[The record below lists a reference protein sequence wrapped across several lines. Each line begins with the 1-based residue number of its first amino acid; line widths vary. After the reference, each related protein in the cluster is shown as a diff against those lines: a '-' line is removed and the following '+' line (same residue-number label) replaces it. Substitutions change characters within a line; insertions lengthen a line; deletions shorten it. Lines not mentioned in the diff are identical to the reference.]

1 MAASSSSDGAS
12 ARAEAGEEGVIR
24 AEDLAPS
31 AFAAGDAASAAELA
45 ALGVKRADDLDYDEA
60 NLTAL
65 DSHPVDAAKLASAKK
80 EKYLAVVAR
89 EGVQL
94 LIRRI
99 FALPYEATEDGPMA
113 VLPRAR
119 THIPRRLPVPETRP
133 ETKWERFAKEKGIK
147 KTKRSR
153 MVLDEQTGEWAP
165 RWGYKVSAWAAVSLR
180 RWLVVCFP
188 QFAHGRQFARPR
200 VPCRAQQAPSPP
212 PPSRLACLAAC

>member
-99 FALPYEATEDGPMA
+99 FALPYEAN
-113 VLPRAR
+113 
-119 THIPRRLPVPETRP
+119 
-133 ETKWERFAKEKGIK
+133 
-147 KTKRSR
+147 
-153 MVLDEQTGEWAP
+153 
-165 RWGYKVSAWAAVSLR
+165 
-180 RWLVVCFP
+180 
-188 QFAHGRQFARPR
+188 
-200 VPCRAQQAPSPP
+200 
-212 PPSRLACLAAC
+212 